1 MCFLLDEPVD
11 GPVEGFHSLH
21 IIFLDGIDD
30 AVADMIFHNN
40 FTGIVDRVADCCQL
54 NQYITAV
61 LIAFHHPP
69 DGFKVADRPR
79 QAVDHRSFFCRTV
92 YMMML
97 HAVRMVMGV
106 LVRMTVR
113 MVMQVLVRMTV
124 RMVMRVFVRMIVS
137 MFLYFQIYYLIS
149 RRLRLLFEKAG
160 LLLSVK
166 KPDGFQFP
174 NYCNYYTLSFSSQQQ
189 RYFVNR
195 SGTNDPGR

>member
-79 QAVDHRSFFCRTV
+79 QAVDHRSFFFRTV

-97 HAVRMVMGV
+97 HAVRMVMRV

-113 MVMQVLVRMTV
+113 MVMVMRVFVRMTV
-124 RMVMRVFVRMIVS
+124 RMVMVMRVFVRMIVS

-149 RRLRLLFEKAG
+149 RRLRLLFEKAV
-160 LLLSVK
+160 LLLS
-166 KPDGFQFP
+166 
-174 NYCNYYTLSFSSQQQ
+174 L
-189 RYFVNR
+189 
-195 SGTNDPGR
+195 